1 MFLSIL
7 NRHFCLKFFKKEDK
21 MRLKEMRT
29 EWGLT
34 KTDVAKAIGT
44 SQRNIGR
51 WESGLNEPTSSSL
64 VKLADFFRVSVDY
77 LLGREDDF
85 GNIEVKSSAAEVSA
99 EELGLISGYRSLS
112 AANKKIVF
120 ETMLALGR
128 AGK

>member
-1 MFLSIL
+1 
-7 NRHFCLKFFKKEDK
+7 

-34 KTDVAKAIGT
+34 QTDVAKAIGT

-99 EELGLISGYRSLS
+99 EELGLILGYRSLS
-112 AANKKIVF
+112 ATNKKIVF